1 MACIRRRNNFV
12 VRDALF
18 ARAALQ
24 REERDDRFDRRQ
36 EARLS
41 DMPIADVEQRAA
53 TIDIR
58 LDSRKTQTISQP
70 PQVYKP

>member
-24 REERDDRFDRRQ
+24 REERYDRFD
-36 EARLS
+36 
-41 DMPIADVEQRAA
+41 VEQQAA
-53 TIDIR
+53 TIGLR
-58 LDSRKTQTISQP
+58 LDRRKSQTISQP
-70 PQVYKP
+70 PQV

>member
-18 ARAALQ
+18 TRLALQ
-24 REERDDRFDRRQ
+24 REERYDRFDRRR

-41 DMPIADVEQRAA
+41 DTPIADVEQQAA
-53 TIDIR
+53 TIEIR
-58 LDSRKTQTISQP
+58 LDSRKSQTISQP
-70 PQVYKP
+70 PQV